1 MCTINVIIYI
11 NAVILCN
18 NFGKMNHPSVYANG
32 ATILHDAVR
41 FNRHP
46 HNIRLVLEKGES
58 VSAVA
63 FNSNLRIFQIFLH
76 FHLPSAT
83 YLVAVPLFA
92 PK

>member
-18 NFGKMNHPSVYANG
+18 NFGKINHPSVYANG

-46 HNIRLVLEKGES
+46 HNIRSFWKRGS
-58 VSAVA
+58 RFRQSP
-63 FNSNLRIFQIFLH
+63 STQIFEFFKYFCTLI
-76 FHLPSAT
+76 FRAQLI
-83 YLVAVPLFA
+83 
-92 PK
+92 